1 MIHTELLTAVRALQ
15 EATEKNLPAA
25 SHVAAKEINSLIEQ
39 VKKVEEELETLKNP
53 KDKCAEPSNS

>member
-39 VKKVEEELETLKNP
+39 VKKLEEELATLKT
-53 KDKCAEPSNS
+53 KCDEPSNS